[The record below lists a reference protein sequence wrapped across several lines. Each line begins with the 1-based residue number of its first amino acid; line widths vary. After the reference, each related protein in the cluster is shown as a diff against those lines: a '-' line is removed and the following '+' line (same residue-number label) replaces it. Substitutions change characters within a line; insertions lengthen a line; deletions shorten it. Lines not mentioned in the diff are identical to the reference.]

1 MAAAFQIQQQDVQGG
16 GRWGLV
22 QLPLEARPHCFY
34 DFAAGLEAHKESNY
48 CSKGFY
54 FIGSLMLELQTE
66 VTMKILY
73 HLEMPLSNCCLR
85 ENLSKPAL
93 T

>member
-34 DFAAGLEAHKESNY
+34 DFAAGLEAHRVKRAIIVQ
-48 CSKGFY
+48 KA
-54 FIGSLMLELQTE
+54 FIL
-66 VTMKILY
+66 
-73 HLEMPLSNCCLR
+73 
-85 ENLSKPAL
+85 
-93 T
+93 